1 MAYPTDTVWGL
12 GCDPFDEYA
21 VRRILALK
29 GRPEDKGLILVVAA
43 PEQLGG
49 LYERLTDSVRQ
60 RLESP
65 TERPT
70 TWLVPDS
77 HAQIPAWIRG
87 RFSSV
92 AVRVSAH
99 PALQALCNALQ
110 GPIVSTS
117 ANPAGLPPAHSRL
130 RVQQYFGGALD
141 LVFPGETRPNA
152 RPSVIRDAV
161 TDAVIRD

>member
-12 GCDPFDEYA
+12 GCDPFNEGA

-43 PEQLGG
+43 PEQLGA
-49 LYERLTDSVRQ
+49 LYGSLSRQVRQ
-60 RLESP
+60 RLAAP

-70 TWLVPDS
+70 TWLVPDA
-77 HAQIPAWIRG
+77 HGHIPAWIRG

-92 AVRVSAH
+92 AVRVSTH
-99 PALQALCNALQ
+99 PALQALCRALQ

-130 RVQQYFGGALD
+130 RVQQYFDAELD
-141 LVFPGETRPNA
+141 LVFPGETKPGA
-152 RPSVIRDAV
+152 RPSIIRDAV
-161 TDAVIRD
+161 SDAVLRD